1 MEEDTG
7 GKDNPFGKDYNDHE
21 NEIVWH
27 LSPNVADTC
36 MPFFMCM
43 INVS

>member
-27 LSPNVADTC
+27 RSPNVADTC
-36 MPFFMCM
+36 IPF
-43 INVS
+43 S